1 MREIHDLYE
10 EGNVAD
16 LANYNIDDVLYYLL
30 NVVALKNQYD
40 VTVPE
45 KPYTLFIEPDASP
58 TEGFTKINS
67 LQSVIHLSGK
77 LNIPVVVT
85 IVKGTDVY
93 LMLERPDRKSPQ
105 LKFKNEGDDFELNN
119 LRRMISL
126 FILKEHYGLSQIS
139 YEKFNVNFSS
149 IL

>member
-10 EGNVAD
+10 DGNVVD

-40 VTVPE
+40 ITTPG
-45 KPYTLFIEPDASP
+45 KPHTLFIEPDASP
-58 TEGFTKINS
+58 TEGFTKVNS
-67 LQSVIHLSGK
+67 LPSVVHLTGK

-93 LMLERPDRKSPQ
+93 LLLECPDKKSPQ
-105 LKFKNEGDDFELNN
+105 FKFKNEGDDFELNN

-126 FILKEHYGLSQIS
+126 FILKEHYGLSQIN